1 MEGVGWK
8 TTSWVA
14 KSTQPPADW
23 ALAALASRQH
33 GVVTLS
39 QLADLG
45 LKRSAARAR
54 VAQGRLHRIHQGVFA
69 VGHPLLSIEGRWL
82 AAVLACGPG
91 AVLSHRA
98 AAALHGVRPSSR
110 TAIDVTAPRRTG
122 RARTG
127 IEVHRGD
134 TLQAADRTVVRGVP
148 CTSVARTLL
157 DFAEVTDR
165 RGLERAFDQAEVLR
179 VLDVRAA
186 EDVLGRARGRRGAPL
201 IQAVMASDR
210 IGETLTRNELE
221 ERFLH
226 LCDSAFI
233 PRPEVNVMLAT
244 ADGHPEVDF
253 LWRECGLIAET
264 DGYRSHGTRRA
275 FERDRAR
282 DRALAVAGFRVV
294 RFTWRQVTNGPGEVA
309 ATLRALLG

>member
-1 MEGVGWK
+1 VENDIVGGEIHP
-8 TTSWVA
+8 TPRGLGTCG
-14 KSTQPPADW
+14 
-23 ALAALASRQH
+23 LASRQH

-54 VAQGRLHRIHQGVFA
+54 VAQGRLHRIHQGVFV

-98 AAALHGVRPSSR
+98 AAALHGLRPSSR

-134 TLQAADRTVVRGVP
+134 TLQAADRTVVRGIP

-157 DFAEVTDR
+157 DLAEVTNR
-165 RGLERAFDQAEVLR
+165 RGVERACDQAEVLR
-179 VLDVRAA
+179 LLNVRAV
-186 EDVLGRARGRRGAPL
+186 EDVLHRAPGRRGATAL
-201 IQAVMASDR
+201 AAVMAAHR
-210 IGETLTRNELE
+210 IGETVTRNELE
-221 ERFLH
+221 ERVLRI
-226 LCDSAFI
+226 CDAAAL

-244 ADGHPEVDF
+244 ADGYPEVDF

-264 DGYRSHGTRRA
+264 DGYGSHGTRWA

-282 DRALAVAGFRVV
+282 DRALTVAGFRVV